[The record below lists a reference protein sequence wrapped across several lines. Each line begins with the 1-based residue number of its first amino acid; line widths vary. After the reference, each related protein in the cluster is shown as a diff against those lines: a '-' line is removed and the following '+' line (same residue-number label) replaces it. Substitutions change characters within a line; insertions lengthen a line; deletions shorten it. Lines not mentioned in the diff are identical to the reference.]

1 MDFTKIDAITEEMAA
16 QLAEELCDLIK
27 DLQTLSER
35 MADLIK
41 DANPLAIG
49 PVDLGLVISLNT
61 RETNI
66 VSATLGTKDGIK
78 QALEAITKTVKEK
91 TK

>member
-1 MDFTKIDAITEEMAA
+1 MDFTKIDTVTAKMAA

-27 DLQTLSER
+27 DLQTLSDR

-61 RETNI
+61 GDTNI
-66 VSATLGTKDGIK
+66 VTAALGTKKGVK
-78 QALEAITKTVKEK
+78 QALESITKTVEEK
-91 TK
+91 TR